1 MASVLL
7 HAGAGS
13 DVLHI
18 SALRINFVEVSI
30 QRHGDECGS
39 RTKRGRFAVVLVL
52 EQLRR
57 IRKVMEQFLDEL
69 TLTFC
74 DRTVSSQ
81 LLHAFTGSDVAHV
94 PAGFPRFDIAAFL
107 YELRH
112 RLHRLLKV
120 HRILEGDAAI
130 GPLHISDSPAA
141 QALICSFVD
150 VGIVGDDLC
159 HQVDVHALLEKQRT
173 DAACETVQRSGQ
185 RCGEY
190 FRQKCTGVLRVQVA
204 DIELERV
211 HHKLAS
217 AAAVI
222 LLQVRIDLSVHILS
236 DPESLFDLVVVF
248 H

>member
-52 EQLRR
+52 KQLHR
-57 IRKVMEQFLDEL
+57 IREVREQFLNQL

-74 DRTVSSQ
+74 YRTVSGQ
-81 LLHAFTGSDVAHV
+81 PLHSFTGSNVAHV
-94 PAGFPRFDIAAFL
+94 PASFPGFDIAAFL
-107 YELRH
+107 YEIHH

-120 HRILEGDAAI
+120 HRILERDAAI

-141 QALICSFVD
+141 QTLICSFVN
-150 VGIVGDDLC
+150 VGIISDDLR
-159 HQVDVHALLEKQRT
+159 HQVDIHALLEKQRT
-173 DAACETVQRSGQ
+173 DTACETVQRSSQ
-185 RCGEY
+185 RCRKY
-190 FRQKCTGVLRVQVA
+190 FGQKRTGVLRVQVA
-204 DIELERV
+204 DIEFERI
-211 HHKLAS
+211 HRELAS
-217 AAAVI
+217 AATVI
-222 LLQVRIDLSVHILS
+222 LLQMCVDLSVHILS

>member
-57 IRKVMEQFLDEL
+57 IWKVMEQFLDEL

-120 HRILEGDAAI
+120 HRVFEGDAAI
-130 GPLHISDSPAA
+130 GPLHIPDGLAA
-141 QALICSFVD
+141 QTLICSFID
-150 VGIVGDDLC
+150 VGIVGDDLR
-159 HQVDVHALLEKQRT
+159 H
-173 DAACETVQRSGQ
+173 
-185 RCGEY
+185 
-190 FRQKCTGVLRVQVA
+190 
-204 DIELERV
+204 
-211 HHKLAS
+211 
-217 AAAVI
+217 
-222 LLQVRIDLSVHILS
+222 
-236 DPESLFDLVVVF
+236 
-248 H
+248 